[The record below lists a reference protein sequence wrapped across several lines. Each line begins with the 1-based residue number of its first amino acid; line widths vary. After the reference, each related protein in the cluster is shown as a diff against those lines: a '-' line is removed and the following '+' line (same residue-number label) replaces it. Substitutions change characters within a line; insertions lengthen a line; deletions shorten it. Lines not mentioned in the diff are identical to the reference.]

1 MNVIVEL
8 LTGMREFAP
17 EDAKPGEG
25 FSLNMPDLC
34 TVTDVIKELKIPD
47 NFTFRVIV
55 NTISIP
61 FDSKLKD
68 QDKLVFVP
76 FF

>member
-8 LTGMREFAP
+8 LTGMREFTP
-17 EDAKPGEG
+17 KDAKREEE
-25 FSLNMPDLC
+25 FSLNMPGSS

-47 NFTFRVIV
+47 DFTFRVIV
-55 NTISIP
+55 NTNSIP
-61 FDSKLKD
+61 LDSKLKD